1 MAPVTTV
8 IGNNAPVI
16 FNQTNVSK
24 CESQVGDSN
33 SPSENGKKSL
43 TESQGGKMMK
53 KRTHGIKSKFRDVA
67 MVVVMLGSLL
77 DGGAH
82 PAQSYDFCS

>member
-1 MAPVTTV
+1 
-8 IGNNAPVI
+8 
-16 FNQTNVSK
+16 
-24 CESQVGDSN
+24 
-33 SPSENGKKSL
+33 
-43 TESQGGKMMK
+43 MMK